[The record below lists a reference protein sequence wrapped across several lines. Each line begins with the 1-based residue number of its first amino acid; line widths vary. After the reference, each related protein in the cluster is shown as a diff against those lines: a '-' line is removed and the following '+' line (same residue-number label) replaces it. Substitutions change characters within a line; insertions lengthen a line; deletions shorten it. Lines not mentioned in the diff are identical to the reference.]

1 MRTTPQQLP
10 PLGASSSSCRLRCR
24 RGISCP
30 TAAEVPLSL
39 AWKRV
44 TVDLK
49 ISFFVESAART
60 PTGWTIRGES
70 GLGRPEPGDRFEV
83 VVNEAESR
91 EDPVSLLVKL
101 CAGDEL
107 EIIGSSEV
115 AIKAG
120 DILVGIAAG

>member
-1 MRTTPQQLP
+1 
-10 PLGASSSSCRLRCR
+10 
-24 RGISCP
+24 
-30 TAAEVPLSL
+30 VPLSL
-39 AWKRV
+39 AWKSV
-44 TVDLK
+44 TMDLK

-91 EDPVSLLVKL
+91 EDPVSLLVEL

-107 EIIGSSEV
+107 EIIGSSEM

-120 DILVGIAAG
+120 DILVGTAAR